1 MRRSSLRPTADLA
14 VRAGS
19 AGGVGRPASALRAA
33 PVLLLVRV
41 WLAVLI
47 RLLCWGSRLLRVL
60 PLARLL
66 RVLPLTRLLRVLAER
81 LRARGTAR
89 HTVDRQPPDQLG
101 CRQQL

>member
-1 MRRSSLRPTADLA
+1 MRRSSLRPTAELA

-19 AGGVGRPASALRAA
+19 AGGVGRPGSALRAA

-66 RVLPLTRLLRVLAER
+66 RVLPLARLLRVLPLARLLRVLPLTRLLRVLAER
-81 LRARGTAR
+81 LRA
-89 HTVDRQPPDQLG
+89 
-101 CRQQL
+101 